1 MQGCTVMDKRR
12 LPPFASGSIV
22 EDYETLFIYW
32 EKARSRGREDLIEK
46 STLSNTDF
54 DKLRVIVEEG
64 TLTLEEL
71 LDRLSRDMTER
82 IDPEVAVEALRER
95 RIFLEADDARRYL
108 ARILA
113 GWLIEAG
120 EYWGILRLR
129 RGWTSGREA

>member
-1 MQGCTVMDKRR
+1 MGRRR

-32 EKARSRGREDLIEK
+32 ERARSRGREDLIEK

-64 TLTLEEL
+64 TMTLEDL
-71 LDRLSRDMTER
+71 LERLTRDMAKR
-82 IDPEVAVEALRER
+82 IDPELAVEALSER
-95 RIFLEADDARRYL
+95 RISLDAEDARRYL

-120 EYWGILRLR
+120 EYWSILRLR
-129 RGWTSGREA
+129 RGWTIGREA

>member
-1 MQGCTVMDKRR
+1 MGKKR

-32 EKARSRGREDLIEK
+32 EKARSKGREDLIEK

-54 DKLRVIVEEG
+54 DRLRVIVEEG
-64 TLTLEEL
+64 TMTLEEL
-71 LDRLSRDMTER
+71 LERLARDMAER
-82 IDPEVAVEALRER
+82 IDPEMAAEALRER
-95 RIFLEADDARRYL
+95 RISLEADDARRYL
-108 ARILA
+108 AKILA

-120 EYWGILRLR
+120 EYWSILRLR